1 MKIAV
6 PAKNRDLCSEIDIRF
21 GRAEWLLVIDSETG
35 KFEAY
40 GNAVSLKSIQLSG
53 TQVAQN
59 LVDLGVEIVLTQNIG
74 PNAFKML
81 KAADVKIFL
90 AKKQTVQTTIDSFKS
105 NELKEIGQANV
116 RGHWI

>member
-6 PAKNRDLCSEIDIRF
+6 PAQDRDLSSDIDLRF
-21 GRAEWLLVIDSETG
+21 GRAEWLLVIDIVTG

-59 LVDLGVEIVLTQNIG
+59 LVDIGVEVVLVQHIG
-74 PNAFKML
+74 PNAFKIL
-81 KAADVKIFL
+81 KAYDIKVFL
-90 AKKQTVQTTIDSFKS
+90 VKKQTVQEAIESFKA
-105 NELKEIGQANV
+105 NELKEIDQPNV
-116 RGHWI
+116 QGHWV